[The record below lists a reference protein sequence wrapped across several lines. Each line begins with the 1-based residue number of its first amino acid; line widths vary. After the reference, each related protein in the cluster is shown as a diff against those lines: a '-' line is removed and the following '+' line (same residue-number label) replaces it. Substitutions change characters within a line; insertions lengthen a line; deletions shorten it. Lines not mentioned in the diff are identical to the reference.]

1 MAGLWVP
8 GENDTQMEKVVSWV
22 LLTGRG
28 CVRERTD
35 LKSPRRESHH
45 SYNRHACQPNDI
57 IPYPGL
63 SLFRERLRNTENR
76 LNTQLRIDLFYIL
89 DLLYFGIKKWQICP
103 WLRDTLNRAIF
114 MFERKKL
121 PSLHGT
127 VGFAATLV
135 CLSQVY
141 WMFQFARPVMRN

>member
-8 GENDTQMEKVVSWV
+8 EENDTQMQKVVLWV
-22 LLTGRG
+22 LFTGRG

-45 SYNRHACQPNDI
+45 SYNRHARQPNHN
-57 IPYPGL
+57 IPLPRAVPLQGKTAQH
-63 SLFRERLRNTENR
+63 RE
-76 LNTQLRIDLFYIL
+76 QIKHSAQDLFYIL
-89 DLLYFGIKKWQICP
+89 DLLYFGIKKWQVCP

-127 VGFAATLV
+127 VGFATTLV